1 MQAVMCVLG
10 DAEEKHMSG
19 LHDLMGRM
27 DPDCNHLVKIPPLKS
42 ILAVS

>member
-1 MQAVMCVLG
+1 MCVLG

-19 LHDLMGRM
+19 LNDLINLIGRM
-27 DPDCNHLVKIPPLKS
+27 DPDCNHLVNIPPLKS